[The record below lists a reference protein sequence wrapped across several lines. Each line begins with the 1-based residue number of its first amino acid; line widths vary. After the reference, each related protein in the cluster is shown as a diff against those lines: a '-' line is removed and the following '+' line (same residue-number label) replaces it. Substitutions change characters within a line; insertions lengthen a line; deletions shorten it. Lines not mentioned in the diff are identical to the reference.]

1 MRNRPVLTG
10 NLPPLM
16 HAFDS
21 NASTHNIK
29 TERVLAH
36 SETLVQ
42 TALHFAAGC
51 SGGAAAARWGRHKS
65 RGQDVTAGGGTVEG
79 AAGGAA

>member
-10 NLPPLM
+10 NVPPLM

-29 TERVLAH
+29 TERVLGA
-36 SETLVQ
+36 V
-42 TALHFAAGC
+42 AA
-51 SGGAAAARWGRHKS
+51 
-65 RGQDVTAGGGTVEG
+65 
-79 AAGGAA
+79 

>member
-10 NLPPLM
+10 NVPPLM

-29 TERVLAH
+29 TERVLRSYFKIHANRLLKDADLDQGFKTA
-36 SETLVQ
+36 SERCL
-42 TALHFAAGC
+42 
-51 SGGAAAARWGRHKS
+51 S
-65 RGQDVTAGGGTVEG
+65 RRDRAFRRPWP
-79 AAGGAA
+79 APFKAWR